1 MFIQNIIILAT
12 SLCSGEKSLF
22 LKDRR
27 SDKQGQIIKINVYI
41 MILPACGW
49 FYWPL
54 INRKF
59 CAISGASAWR
69 LIYEVCKR
77 QQDGQKILWSLIIC
91 KGQHGGQKGRRL
103 SYVKLQLSIVHQQQ
117 SVPIHLK
124 IGSEHFGILLQFET
138 LRKWSVSIINA
149 NSQNWLVK
157 IKKT

>member
-1 MFIQNIIILAT
+1 
-12 SLCSGEKSLF
+12 
-22 LKDRR
+22 
-27 SDKQGQIIKINVYI
+27 

-49 FYWPL
+49 FYWPV

-117 SVPIHLK
+117 SVLIHLK

-157 IKKT
+157 IKKKHKSCPLHHTLKVIRHFLWISKRHPDPVYIFIYWKK